1 MGWHLVSLLRRGAW
15 AVLTGG
21 CYLEPQQ
28 SGFSN
33 AFHLY
38 LWITLLGAPFVL
50 HLAASPSKVA
60 LGIYCGMIALLFT
73 VIKTINYRL
82 HLMFEEE
89 EIIHHNVQAVA
100 STKNRTGSGARN
112 NCEPEL
118 MPPFSPGNGMQD
130 IHLTVLKRES
140 SKSPVHRNSCQS
152 MLDPVV
158 SDDSDL
164 PTNPKDA
171 EALKDKDFRRLTAA
185 HESNVLSLEPTY
197 RARLMLKREGEDLIQ
212 NSAAPLMLSNST
224 VCFHQTVPQD
234 AESNRQPKGEYDT
247 LKEQP
252 SFLSPSTVPCQS
264 TINATGQLDGSE
276 STKHCVLGQ
285 ICTVASFAKSANFD
299 GTPNEMMD
307 TLNLSE
313 QLVSTEQ
320 FIDKLNPDHQCT
332 DVSERKCDVLVI
344 KAGNAQLGPMCN
356 GNLVTDE
363 NKSFKKCFIQTKETH
378 GNIAGHAD
386 CGDQKPPSEPGT
398 NPAVIRITDLRAKE
412 DDLNDPDHERVPAN
426 NFYLVQPTESK
437 EVELYR
443 DKNSSKHLIHS
454 LEPRTNQNNL
464 VQCPNRTP
472 SLPNMQDSDLT
483 DITVN
488 SLQEITRKSTDTI
501 NNADL
506 IPSPIL
512 YVNVNKGT
520 QMTGSDKFIS
530 KADLAVRPKSSSFLK
545 RALSSHQ
552 CDKQKPRKQVSV
564 GTDSTVCV
572 GNESWST
579 TMASKD
585 NKGEDEDISDH
596 TSLGSTSSLQSH
608 HNLSIETSSSTNS
621 QTYCSPDHTHHN
633 HQSSHRSSNSRAVS
647 DSFLKVVHCLI
658 ENQRQHEEQAVTDCS
673 LQTHITV
680 LSANGG
686 ADVVLSRM
694 SRGSTNNQG
703 RTLTTSKSDLEA
715 KEGQIPNE
723 SNFIEFISLLE
734 SINSSRINAASWTGD
749 CREEGA
755 MGGVMPLSETRTQS
769 TQWHDCNNHPRGPAI
784 RQNVENNTTVS
795 AIFAGIPQRSQ
806 GNRGEQNH
814 ACSLHNDIS
823 MCPND
828 SLRYEASSHH
838 DTSTGATHFFVD
850 EFGAVRSY
858 TFEHES
864 RGFENSLDHPPSSEH
879 IHSSWDHQSNSRS
892 SPSDGHK
899 AAGGRTDEPPQQRQ
913 PVILQRM
920 RIRRYSETHQDMIGN
935 RVSAVKVIEEKSRW
949 RQSYRFWILPGK
961 WVEIRYD
968 RLALLTLLDR
978 NQEIGENVLAVCLA
992 VLVALLGF
1000 SLLNQ
1005 GFFKDLS
1012 VLHFCLVIA
1021 SCQYSL
1027 LKSAQPDPASPVHGH
1042 NRIVAYSRSIYF
1054 SICCSL
1060 VWVFD
1065 LGSKSTQLPI
1075 STLYGIR
1082 LISPENFALARDFII
1097 GFTQCF
1103 PIIFLLGLLPQ
1114 INTFLTYLLEQ
1125 IDMHIFGGSATTG
1138 LMSSLYGFSRSLL
1151 AVTLLYALC
1160 IGTIKPI
1167 HLTCTSLD
1175 RGRKLEHLEETLAD
1189 MGRMSKLHTSNC
1201 LRLVSNPGHR
1211 CCVAAVPEPPFC
1223 SKIPWDAQHIPV
1235 LFSAYCGLLVACSYH
1250 LSRQSSEPAALMS
1263 LIRSKLFNEL
1273 DVQNPEHPLSENKDV
1288 LPEKLRN
1295 SVREVL
1301 QSDLVMCAVI
1311 TLLTFA
1317 VSATTV
1323 FLSLKPFL
1331 GIVLCA
1337 LAATVGF
1344 LAHYLLPRLRTQVP
1358 WFCFAH
1364 PLLKTKEYRQ
1374 FEVRDAAQL
1383 MWFEQLYVWLLCL
1396 EKYIIYPAVVLNA
1409 LTNDAFSL
1417 SSQKKLGIHCDVL
1430 MMTMASMKLLR
1441 SSFCNPT
1448 YQYIT
1453 LSFTVLFFRF
1463 DYSGISETFL
1473 LDFFLMSVLF
1483 SKLWDLLLK
1492 LQFIMTYIAPWQIAW
1507 GSAFHAFAHPFSV
1520 PHSAMLFI
1528 QALVSSLF
1536 STPLAP
1542 FLGSAIFMMSYARPV
1557 KFWERNYNTKRVD
1570 HSNTRLDSQINK
1582 STGADDNNLNSIFYE
1597 HLTRS
1602 LQQSLCGDLILG
1614 RWGSYSTGDCF
1625 ILASDYLNAL
1635 VHLVEIGN
1643 GLVTFQLRG
1652 LEFRGT
1658 YCQQREVEAI
1668 TEGVEDD
1675 EGCCCC
1681 CEPGHLPHM
1690 LSFNAAFIQRW
1701 LAWEVTSSKYVLE
1714 GYSISDNNA
1723 ACMLQMFDLRKM
1735 LITYYV
1741 KSIIYYLICSPKL
1754 EDWLRNESIQEA
1766 LHLCTTWNYVDRDPG
1781 VFNVNIDED
1790 YDHCL
1795 KGISRASFCNT
1806 YLEWIQHCTSKRTKP
1821 VRSDGDSLLVTLCYS
1836 LSVFGRRALGT
1847 ATHNMSISLES
1858 FLYGLHALFKGDFRI
1873 TAKQEWIFEDI
1884 DLLHKAV
1891 VPGIRMSLKL
1901 HQDHFTSSDEYE
1913 DPEILYNAISSHEQT
1928 MVICHEGDPLW
1939 RQSILSN
1946 AEALLALRH
1955 VVDDGV
1961 DEYKII
1967 MLHRRFIS
1975 FKVVKVNKECVKG
1988 LWAGQQHELVFLQNR
2003 NPERGSIQN
2012 AKQALRNM
2020 INSSCDQPI
2029 GYPIYVSPL
2038 TTSYAGSHKQLK
2050 NIWGGPISLENL
2062 NMWFTSRWQKLR
2074 KGCTGGNIDDSD
2086 CGGASSASSNN
2097 YTGNTTQSISS
2108 KQTRA
2113 WRPHAV
2119 ASLTARQARGR
2130 REQRSCSV
2138 QACSSHS
2145 EIQQPPAMS
2154 QSGSLLETE
2163 QPTSQASTSVQG
2175 FVQRLSNSQLSFNN
2189 SIASMLSQVPHLSTA
2204 SQLSGQGHSG
2214 TQNRRSIT
2222 SSTSSTLSL
2231 LFGKRSLSSGLVIS
2245 GLSAAEGGNTTDT
2258 QSTSSVNIA
2267 IGPSVS
2273 HGSQMTRGTSDA
2285 WSSLDVT
2292 TSSHQKDATNTDDAS
2307 HSQNGDHNLQ
2317 EEQRTV
2323 ASHSM

>member
-1 MGWHLVSLLRRGAW
+1 MGWQLVSLLRRGVW
-15 AVLTGG
+15 AALTGG

-38 LWITLLGAPFVL
+38 LWIILLGAPFVL
-50 HLAASPSKVA
+50 HLAASPSKVV
-60 LGIYCGMIALLFT
+60 LGIYCGIVALLFT
-73 VIKTINYRL
+73 VIKAINYRL

-89 EIIHHNVQAVA
+89 EIIHRNVQSPV
-100 STKNRTGSGARN
+100 STKDRIRSGAKDN
-112 NCEPEL
+112 GEPEL
-118 MPPFSPGNGMQD
+118 TLSFSPGNGMQD
-130 IHLTVLKRES
+130 LHLTVLKRDS
-140 SKSPVHRNSCQS
+140 SKPPVCHNSCQS
-152 MLDPVV
+152 MLNTGA
-158 SDDSDL
+158 SDSDL
-164 PTNPKDA
+164 SANPKDA
-171 EALKDKDFRRLTAA
+171 EALK
-185 HESNVLSLEPTY
+185 
-197 RARLMLKREGEDLIQ
+197 GLIQ
-212 NSAAPLMLSNST
+212 SNAAPLMPSDSA
-224 VCFHQTVPQD
+224 VSFHQSASQD
-234 AESNRQPKGEYDT
+234 AEPNRQHKEECDT
-247 LKEQP
+247 LKEPP
-252 SFLSPSTVPCQS
+252 SFLSPSMVPCQS
-264 TINATGQLDGSE
+264 TIYHSALNGLDGSE
-276 STKHCVLGQ
+276 NTRHCVLGQ
-285 ICTVASFAKSANFD
+285 IYTSASCARSAHFD
-299 GTPNEMMD
+299 GAPNDLED
-307 TLNLSE
+307 TRNWSE
-313 QLVSTEQ
+313 HLVSTEQ
-320 FIDKLNPDHQCT
+320 FIDKLNPDCQCT
-332 DVSERKCDVLVI
+332 DVPETMCDALVI
-344 KAGNAQLGPMCN
+344 NAGNAKPGPMCN
-356 GNLVTDE
+356 RNLLSDE
-363 NKSFKKCFIQTKETH
+363 NKSFRKCFSQTKETP
-378 GNIAGHAD
+378 GNVAGCVD
-386 CGDQKPPSEPGT
+386 CGDQKLPCEPST
-398 NPAVIRITDLRAKE
+398 NPAVIITTHLRAKE
-412 DDLNDPDHERVPAN
+412 NDFNDSNHETVPMN
-426 NFYLVQPTESK
+426 SFSSVQPTESK
-437 EVELYR
+437 EVELYCDQDSR
-443 DKNSSKHLIHS
+443 KHLIKN
-454 LEPRTNQNNL
+454 LEPKTNQNNS
-464 VQCPNRTP
+464 VQCPNRKP
-472 SLPNMQDSDLT
+472 SLPNMQDSEIT
-483 DITVN
+483 DIPVN
-488 SLQEITRKSTDTI
+488 SPGLQEAMRKSTDTI
-501 NNADL
+501 NNANL
-506 IPSPIL
+506 TPSSFL
-512 YVNVNKGT
+512 YVNVNKAAP
-520 QMTGSDKFIS
+520 MTGSDKFIS
-530 KADLAVRPKSSSFLK
+530 KTDPAVRPKSSSFLK

-552 CDKQKPRKQVSV
+552 CDKQKPRKQVNV
-564 GTDSTVCV
+564 GADCMIYV

-579 TMASKD
+579 VASKD
-585 NKGEDEDISDH
+585 NKSEDEDTSDH
-596 TSLGSTSSLQSH
+596 TSLGSSSSLQSH

-621 QTYCSPDHTHHN
+621 QTYCSPDHTHCN
-633 HQSSHRSSNSRAVS
+633 HQNLHRLADSRAVS

-658 ENQRQHEEQAVTDCS
+658 ENQRQHEQQAVTDCS

-686 ADVVLSRM
+686 ADVVLSRT
-694 SRGSTNNQG
+694 SRGNMNNQG

-734 SINSSRINAASWTGD
+734 SINSSRINATSCTGD
-749 CREEGA
+749 CQEEGA
-755 MGGVMPLSETRTQS
+755 VDGVMPLAETRTRS
-769 TQWHDCNNHPRGPAI
+769 TQWRDCNNQPRGSAI
-784 RQNVENNTTVS
+784 QQRQNVENNTSVT
-795 AIFAGIPQRSQ
+795 AIFAGTPQSSEGNQ
-806 GNRGEQNH
+806 GEDNH
-814 ACSLHNDIS
+814 ACSLRWAIS
-823 MCPND
+823 MCPSDNPGH
-828 SLRYEASSHH
+828 EASSRH
-838 DTSTGATHFFVD
+838 DTSTGAAHFFVD
-850 EFGAVRSY
+850 ELGTVRSY
-858 TFEHES
+858 TFGHES

-879 IHSSWDHQSNSRS
+879 VQSSWDHQSDFRS
-892 SPSDGHK
+892 SPSAWHN
-899 AAGGRTDEPPQQRQ
+899 AAQGTTDEPPQQRQ

-920 RIRRYSETHQDMIGN
+920 RIRRYSETLQGRVGN
-935 RVSAVKVIEEKSRW
+935 RVSAVKVIEEKSKW
-949 RQSYRFWILPGK
+949 RLSYRFWILPGK

-978 NQEIGENVLAVCLA
+978 NQEIGENVLAVFLA

-1027 LKSAQPDPASPVHGH
+1027 LKSPQPDPASPVHGH

-1060 VWVFD
+1060 VWVLD
-1065 LGSKSTQLPI
+1065 LGSKSTQLPT

-1082 LISPENFALARDFII
+1082 LISPENFAIARDFII

-1103 PIIFLLGLLPQ
+1103 PVIFLLGLLPQ
-1114 INTFLTYLLEQ
+1114 INTFLTYSLEQ

-1138 LMSSLYGFSRSLL
+1138 LISSLYGFSRSLF
-1151 AVTLLYALC
+1151 AVSLLYALC
-1160 IGTIKPI
+1160 FGTIK
-1167 HLTCTSLD
+1167 
-1175 RGRKLEHLEETLAD
+1175 R
-1189 MGRMSKLHTSNC
+1189 
-1201 LRLVSNPGHR
+1201 
-1211 CCVAAVPEPPFC
+1211 
-1223 SKIPWDAQHIPV
+1223 PWDAQHTPV

-1250 LSRQSSEPAALMS
+1250 LSRQSSEPAVLMS

-1288 LPEKLRN
+1288 LPEKLKN

-1301 QSDLVMCAVI
+1301 KSDLVMCAVI

-1317 VSATTV
+1317 ISATTV

-1331 GIVLCA
+1331 DIVLCA

-1344 LAHYLLPRLRTQVP
+1344 LTHYLLPRLRTQVP

-1448 YQYIT
+1448 YQYVI
-1453 LSFTVLFFRF
+1453 LSFTVLFFQF

-1528 QALVSSLF
+1528 QALVSSVF
-1536 STPLAP
+1536 STPLTP

-1570 HSNTRLDSQINK
+1570 HSNTRLDSQINR

-1597 HLTRS
+1597 HMMRS

-1701 LAWEVTSSKYVLE
+1701 LAWEVISSQYVLE

-1754 EDWLRNESIQEA
+1754 EDWLRNASIQEA
-1766 LHLCTTWNYVDRDPG
+1766 LHLCTAWNYVDRDPG
-1781 VFNVNIDED
+1781 VFNMNIDED

-1795 KGISRASFCNT
+1795 KGISRASFCNA

-1821 VRSDGDSLLVTLCYS
+1821 VRSDGDSPLVTLCFS
-1836 LSVFGRRALGT
+1836 LSIFGRRALGT

-1884 DLLHKAV
+1884 DLLHKV
-1891 VPGIRMSLKL
+1891 VAPGIRMSLKL

-1913 DPEILYNAISSHEQT
+1913 DPEILYSAISSHEQT
-1928 MVICHEGDPLW
+1928 IVICHEGDPRW

-1967 MLHRRFIS
+1967 MLHRRYIS
-1975 FKVVKVNKECVKG
+1975 FKVVKVNKESVKG
-1988 LWAGQQHELVFLQNR
+1988 LWAGQQLELVFLQNR

-2074 KGCTGGNIDDSD
+2074 KGCTGSNIDDSD
-2086 CGGASSASSNN
+2086 RGGASSASSNN
-2097 YTGNTTQSISS
+2097 CSGNTTQSVSS
-2108 KQTRA
+2108 TQTRA

-2119 ASLTARQARGR
+2119 TSLTAHHARER
-2130 REQRSCSV
+2130 RDQRSCSV
-2138 QACSSHS
+2138 QARSSHS
-2145 EIQQPPAMS
+2145 VIQQPPATS

-2163 QPTSQASTSVQG
+2163 QSPSQVSTSVQG
-2175 FVQRLSNSQLSFNN
+2175 FVQRLSNSQLSFSN
-2189 SIASMLSQVPHLSTA
+2189 SVASMLSQVPHLSTA
-2204 SQLSGQGHSG
+2204 SQLSSQGHSC

-2222 SSTSSTLSL
+2222 SSSSSTLSL

-2245 GLSAAEGGNTTDT
+2245 GLSAAEEGNTTDT

-2292 TSSHQKDATNTDDAS
+2292 ISNHQKDSMNTDDIS
-2307 HSQNGDHNLQ
+2307 HSQNGNLNLQ
-2317 EEQRTV
+2317 EE
-2323 ASHSM
+2323 

>member
-1 MGWHLVSLLRRGAW
+1 MGWHLVSLLRRGVW

-118 MPPFSPGNGMQD
+118 MPPFSPGIVGVPTSLSTLLHQR
-130 IHLTVLKRES
+130 K
-140 SKSPVHRNSCQS
+140 
-152 MLDPVV
+152 VV
-158 SDDSDL
+158 SW
-164 PTNPKDA
+164 NP
-171 EALKDKDFRRLTAA
+171 F
-185 HESNVLSLEPTY
+185 
-197 RARLMLKREGEDLIQ
+197 
-212 NSAAPLMLSNST
+212 
-224 VCFHQTVPQD
+224 
-234 AESNRQPKGEYDT
+234 
-247 LKEQP
+247 
-252 SFLSPSTVPCQS
+252 
-264 TINATGQLDGSE
+264 
-276 STKHCVLGQ
+276 
-285 ICTVASFAKSANFD
+285 
-299 GTPNEMMD
+299 
-307 TLNLSE
+307 
-313 QLVSTEQ
+313 
-320 FIDKLNPDHQCT
+320 
-332 DVSERKCDVLVI
+332 
-344 KAGNAQLGPMCN
+344 
-356 GNLVTDE
+356 
-363 NKSFKKCFIQTKETH
+363 
-378 GNIAGHAD
+378 
-386 CGDQKPPSEPGT
+386 
-398 NPAVIRITDLRAKE
+398 
-412 DDLNDPDHERVPAN
+412 
-426 NFYLVQPTESK
+426 
-437 EVELYR
+437 
-443 DKNSSKHLIHS
+443 
-454 LEPRTNQNNL
+454 
-464 VQCPNRTP
+464 
-472 SLPNMQDSDLT
+472 
-483 DITVN
+483 
-488 SLQEITRKSTDTI
+488 
-501 NNADL
+501 
-506 IPSPIL
+506 
-512 YVNVNKGT
+512 
-520 QMTGSDKFIS
+520 
-530 KADLAVRPKSSSFLK
+530 
-545 RALSSHQ
+545 
-552 CDKQKPRKQVSV
+552 
-564 GTDSTVCV
+564 
-572 GNESWST
+572 
-579 TMASKD
+579 
-585 NKGEDEDISDH
+585 
-596 TSLGSTSSLQSH
+596 
-608 HNLSIETSSSTNS
+608 
-621 QTYCSPDHTHHN
+621 
-633 HQSSHRSSNSRAVS
+633 
-647 DSFLKVVHCLI
+647 
-658 ENQRQHEEQAVTDCS
+658 
-673 LQTHITV
+673 
-680 LSANGG
+680 
-686 ADVVLSRM
+686 
-694 SRGSTNNQG
+694 
-703 RTLTTSKSDLEA
+703 
-715 KEGQIPNE
+715 
-723 SNFIEFISLLE
+723 
-734 SINSSRINAASWTGD
+734 
-749 CREEGA
+749 
-755 MGGVMPLSETRTQS
+755 
-769 TQWHDCNNHPRGPAI
+769 
-784 RQNVENNTTVS
+784 
-795 AIFAGIPQRSQ
+795 
-806 GNRGEQNH
+806 
-814 ACSLHNDIS
+814 
-823 MCPND
+823 
-828 SLRYEASSHH
+828 
-838 DTSTGATHFFVD
+838 
-850 EFGAVRSY
+850 
-858 TFEHES
+858 
-864 RGFENSLDHPPSSEH
+864 
-879 IHSSWDHQSNSRS
+879 
-892 SPSDGHK
+892 
-899 AAGGRTDEPPQQRQ
+899 
-913 PVILQRM
+913 
-920 RIRRYSETHQDMIGN
+920 MIGIIQIILFCSQIGYFDHC
-935 RVSAVKVIEEKSRW
+935 RV
-949 RQSYRFWILPGK
+949 
-961 WVEIRYD
+961 
-968 RLALLTLLDR
+968 
-978 NQEIGENVLAVCLA
+978 
-992 VLVALLGF
+992 
-1000 SLLNQ
+1000 
-1005 GFFKDLS
+1005 
-1012 VLHFCLVIA
+1012 
-1021 SCQYSL
+1021 
-1027 LKSAQPDPASPVHGH
+1027 
-1042 NRIVAYSRSIYF
+1042 
-1054 SICCSL
+1054 
-1060 VWVFD
+1060 
-1065 LGSKSTQLPI
+1065 
-1075 STLYGIR
+1075 
-1082 LISPENFALARDFII
+1082 
-1097 GFTQCF
+1097 
-1103 PIIFLLGLLPQ
+1103 
-1114 INTFLTYLLEQ
+1114 
-1125 IDMHIFGGSATTG
+1125 ATTG
-1138 LMSSLYGFSRSLL
+1138 LISSLYGFSRSLL

-1160 IGTIKPI
+1160 IGTI
-1167 HLTCTSLD
+1167 
-1175 RGRKLEHLEETLAD
+1175 
-1189 MGRMSKLHTSNC
+1189 
-1201 LRLVSNPGHR
+1201 
-1211 CCVAAVPEPPFC
+1211 
-1223 SKIPWDAQHIPV
+1223 KIPWDAQHIPV

-1301 QSDLVMCAVI
+1301 KSDLVMCAVI

-1536 STPLAP
+1536 STPLSP

-1570 HSNTRLDSQINK
+1570 HSNTRLDSQINR

-2086 CGGASSASSNN
+2086 CGGASSVSSNN

-2130 REQRSCSV
+2130 RDRRSCSV

-2145 EIQQPPAMS
+2145 EIQQSPAMS

-2175 FVQRLSNSQLSFNN
+2175 FVQRVSNSQLSFNN

-2204 SQLSGQGHSG
+2204 SQLSSQGHSG

-2292 TSSHQKDATNTDDAS
+2292 TSSHQKDATNTDDAL